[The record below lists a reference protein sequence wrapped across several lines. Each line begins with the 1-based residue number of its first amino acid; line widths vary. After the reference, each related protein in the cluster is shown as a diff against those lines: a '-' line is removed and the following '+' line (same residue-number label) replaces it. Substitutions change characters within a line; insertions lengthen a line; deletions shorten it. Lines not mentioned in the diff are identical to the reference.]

1 MPLTFDSTPGST
13 SPCGPTF
20 AILSTMRCAIFLFRT
35 LKQQKG
41 GNVMVVGKPRA
52 VESYC
57 AGITVGKALANSRFL
72 PKSSSSSSS
81 CEAYS
86 SSYSY
91 ASFLSPYS
99 PYFSSFSSSSFC
111 LLRSCCSLLFFC
123 YFVILLLLL
132 LLLLPILLYVFIIVF
147 MFNVLLR
154 CFLLLA

>member
-81 CEAYS
+81 CEVYS

-91 ASFLSPYS
+91 ASFSSPYS
-99 PYFSSFSSSSFC
+99 PYSSFSSSSFC
-111 LLRSCCSLLFFC
+111 LLRSCCSLLFF
-123 YFVILLLLL
+123 VMLLLL
-132 LLLLPILLYVFIIVF
+132 FF
-147 MFNVLLR
+147 SFFF
-154 CFLLLA
+154 CFLFFFMSLLFSLCSMFFLGVFFF

>member
-72 PKSSSSSSS
+72 PKSSSSS

-111 LLRSCCSLLFFC
+111 LLRSCCSLLFF
-123 YFVILLLLL
+123 VILLFFFFSFSFFFCFLFFFMSLLL
-132 LLLLPILLYVFIIVF
+132 SSCSMFFLGVFF
-147 MFNVLLR
+147 F
-154 CFLLLA
+154 